1 MIFFQGIIHSDKGFS
16 SVATISRRS
25 FLQLS
30 TACVPALAGWPDRT
44 AGSLSWALGRVAVKT
59 VDVRR
64 EPDGESP
71 PVLTLKK
78 DTLFQIL
85 RTVEAEGPAGN
96 PRWLQVEEGF
106 IHSGDVQP
114 VSYQP
119 QIPVLAVAD
128 VTPAEVSVPITQ
140 SYRTIKDTEEILYRL
155 YYQSVHWVKGIQF
168 GERNRIWYILH
179 DQQLGLE
186 YYAPG
191 EHLRLLPP
199 EKYSPLHPEVEP
211 WKKRI
216 EISLAAQELT
226 AYEDKEAVRTAK
238 VSAGMPGK
246 STATPTGSF
255 NIQIKIPGVHMGDGR
270 ITTDPLAYELPGV
283 PWVGYFELTKGVA
296 LHGAYWHN
304 DFGRARSHGCI
315 NLRPEDALW
324 LYRWNNP
331 PAAEARIK
339 GTGGYGTRVI
349 IR

>member
-1 MIFFQGIIHSDKGFS
+1 MIFFQGIIHSEKGFP
-16 SVATISRRS
+16 SVTTITRRS
-25 FLQLS
+25 ILKL
-30 TACVPALAGWPDRT
+30 AAAGAPALAGLPEPLFH
-44 AGSLSWALGRVAVKT
+44 SPLSPLGRVAVET
-59 VDVRR
+59 VDVRK

-71 PVLTLKK
+71 LILTLQK
-78 DTLFQIL
+78 DTLFQIQ
-85 RTVEAEGPAGN
+85 RTVEAKAPAGN

-128 VTPAEVSVPITQ
+128 LTPAEVCVPITQ
-140 SYRTIKDTEEILYRL
+140 SYRTIKPTEEILYRL
-155 YYQSVHWVKGIQF
+155 YYKSVHWVKAVQF
-168 GERNRIWYILH
+168 GERNRIWYVLR
-179 DQQLGLE
+179 DSQLGMD
-186 YYAPG
+186 YFAPG
-191 EHLRLLPP
+191 EHLRLLAS
-199 EKYSPLHPEVEP
+199 EKYSPLHADVDPS
-211 WKKRI
+211 KKRI
-216 EISLAAQELT
+216 EITLATQELT
-226 AYEDKEAVRTAK
+226 AFEDDEVVLTAK

-246 STATPTGSF
+246 STSTPTGIF
-255 NIQIKIPGVHMGDGR
+255 NIQIKVPGVHMGDGR

-283 PWVGYFELTKGVA
+283 PWVEYFELTKGVA

-324 LYRWNNP
+324 LYRWTN
-331 PAAEARIK
+331 PAAPAARIK